1 MSDEELVKGCLRQDG
16 VAQRALFDRFAQ
28 PMMAVCMRYAGNPME
43 AQDMLQEGFVKVFE
57 KLGQFRGDGPLGGW
71 VRRIMVN
78 EALIYLRKHQ
88 RHRNIAAIDEENDDA
103 PVDASVLDSL
113 GAEML
118 IKLIAALP
126 AGYRTVFNLYA
137 VEGYSHKEIAEH
149 LGITESTSKT
159 QFHKAKQQLRMQ
171 LEKME
176 ERREP

>member
-1 MSDEELVKGCLRQDG
+1 MSDEELVRGCLRQDG
-16 VAQRALFDRFAQ
+16 VAQRTLFDRFAQ

-88 RHRNIAAIDEENDDA
+88 RHRNIDAIDEENDDA

-137 VEGYSHKEIAEH
+137 VEGYSHKEIAEQ

-159 QFHKAKQQLRMQ
+159 QFHKAKQQLRAQ
-171 LEKME
+171 LEQLE

>member
-1 MSDEELVKGCLRQDG
+1 MSDEELVSGCLRQDG

-28 PMMAVCMRYAGNPME
+28 PMMAVCVRYAGNPME

-57 KLGQFRGDGPLGGW
+57 KLGQYRGDGPLGGW
-71 VRRIMVN
+71 IRRIMVN

-88 RHRNIAAIDEENDDA
+88 RHRNIGAIDEENDDA

-118 IKLIAALP
+118 INLIAALP

-137 VEGYSHKEIAEH
+137 VEGYSHKEIAEQ
-149 LGITESTSKT
+149 LGISENTSKT
-159 QFHKAKQQLRMQ
+159 QYHKAKQQLRTQ

-176 ERREP
+176 ERRES